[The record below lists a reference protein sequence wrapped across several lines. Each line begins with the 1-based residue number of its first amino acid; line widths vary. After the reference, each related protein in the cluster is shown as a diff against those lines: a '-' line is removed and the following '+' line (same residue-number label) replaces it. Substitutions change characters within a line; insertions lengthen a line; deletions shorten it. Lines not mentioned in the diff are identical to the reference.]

1 MGMFVF
7 MFVFCYYVSMYLHLQ
22 VFEGM
27 KAYKG
32 EEGEIRLFRPMENMS
47 RMLKSGL
54 RLSLP
59 VS

>member
-1 MGMFVF
+1 
-7 MFVFCYYVSMYLHLQ
+7 MYLNLQ